1 MSQEQHTFLEQPA
14 KGEYALEGTDPG
26 KCKSC
31 GAAIAW
37 AKTQHGGA
45 IPLDLAH
52 VRVYAGQ
59 RYATTH
65 FAYCPHG
72 AHWRAKK

>member
-1 MSQEQHTFLEQPA
+1 MSEQLSLFGTTPA
-14 KGEYALEGTDPG
+14 KGEYALAQAQRGS
-26 KCKSC
+26 CKSC

-37 AKTQHGGA
+37 TTTPSGAA

-52 VRVYAGQ
+52 TVSYEGE
-59 RYATTH
+59 RYAPTH

-72 AHWRAKK
+72 AHWRHKR